1 MELFFKFIKFA
12 VVGFSGMV
20 IDFAVTWLFKERLK
34 ANKYIAN
41 SVGFIAAATNNYILN
56 RVWTFKS
63 LDENIPREFFSF
75 FTVSV
80 VGLMINNL
88 IIYLLTDKLNVKFY
102 FAKLIAI
109 GVTVIWNFFANY
121 LVTFRIS

>member
-1 MELFFKFIKFA
+1 
-12 VVGFSGMV
+12 MV

-63 LDENIPREFFSF
+63 HDENIPREFFSF